1 MRFIDIITLV
11 LQMSKLSHGEV
22 KTLTQYHTKVA
33 WSILDRP
40 RKGLKPRLFQ
50 TMVSAIC
57 SGS

>member
-1 MRFIDIITLV
+1 MRFSDIITLV

-40 RKGLKPRLFQ
+40 RKGLKP
-50 TMVSAIC
+50 
-57 SGS
+57 